1 VTRTVLITGAT
12 SGLGLATAERFA
24 ADGATVF
31 ITGRHEE
38 SVAKAAAQLGGKA
51 RGFVCDAADPQQ
63 AAGLPGRL
71 GAGVGLDVLV
81 NAAGGLPEAPA
92 ASGTGSG
99 AGAGAGPGAGS
110 DPDADRLAAI
120 VAQWDS
126 SLRQNLL
133 TAVVT
138 TTAVRHRLLPGAAV
152 ISIGSIGAE
161 RGGGSYGAA
170 KAALAAWNATLS
182 AELAPTGVTANVI
195 SPGYIE
201 NTNFFRGAMT
211 PERRAALI
219 AETHDKRPGAPE
231 DVAEAAFF
239 LASAGSRHVTG
250 QTIHVNGGAYTT
262 R

>member
-12 SGLGLATAERFA
+12 SGLGLATAARFA

-38 SVAKAAAQLGGKA
+38 SLAKAVAQLGGSAK
-51 RGFVCDAADPQQ
+51 GFVCDAADPRQ
-63 AAGLPGRL
+63 AAELPGRL

-92 ASGTGSG
+92 
-99 AGAGAGPGAGS
+99 GPGAGTDTGSGS
-110 DPDADRLAAI
+110 DPDADRLAAV

-138 TTAVRHRLLPGAAV
+138 TTAVQHRLLPGAAV
-152 ISIGSIGAE
+152 ISVGSIGAE

-239 LASAGSRHVTG
+239 LASAGARHVTG

>member
-1 VTRTVLITGAT
+1 MTRTVLITGAT

-38 SVAKAAAQLGGKA
+38 SVTKAAAQLGGRA

-63 AAGLPGRL
+63 AAALPGRL

-92 ASGTGSG
+92 ASG
-99 AGAGAGPGAGS
+99 AGPAAAS

-120 VAQWDS
+120 VAEWDS

-138 TTAVRHRLLPGAAV
+138 TTAVRHRLVPGAAV

-161 RGGGSYGAA
+161 RRGGSYGAA

-239 LASAGSRHVTG
+239 LASAGARHVTG